1 MLFKFVNR
9 KKHGVAVFFW
19 RVKCRGVC
27 PKPRHKGLF
36 VKSPLQTQKLRQN
49 KVVYFGAKVLRIFK
63 GLFQK
68 PLEARL
74 GTQFQLLMKNKKRG
88 FSAFFGVYYQL
99 WLSAPNPDTRD
110 FSRKVPWNLKS
121 LARINLYVRC
131 EVLWLTFLRKKGVFT
146 VCV

>member
-1 MLFKFVNR
+1 MLF
-9 KKHGVAVFFW
+9 VAVNVGASAPNPDQRTFCKKSFGISKTFAKIKW
-19 RVKCRGVC
+19 CVC
-27 PKPRHKGLF
+27 
-36 VKSPLQTQKLRQN
+36 
-49 KVVYFGAKVLRIFK
+49 AKVLRIFK